1 MTTETQELLR
11 IISLL
16 NDSLSECFEF
26 VQDAEFDRPS
36 QKTATILERAE
47 EAMFQASEVLKK

>member
-1 MTTETQELLR
+1 MTPDTQELLR
-11 IISLL
+11 IISIL
-16 NDSLSECFEF
+16 NDTLSECFEF
-26 VQDAEFDRPS
+26 VQNAEFDRPS